1 MRVLYR
7 YLRALLA
14 RNLLPRKGG
23 KEQYNGVIQGWGD
36 YYDDVAN

>member
-7 YLRALLA
+7 YLRVPLVWH
-14 RNLLPRKGG
+14 RLPSRRAQ
-23 KEQYNGVIQGWGD
+23 EQCNGVIQAWGD